1 MAQQSGEP
9 QRLLVVDGDVLVR
22 HVISDYL
29 RTCGYVVVEAASTDE
44 ATLVLDDTN
53 DMVEAVLCDADAP
66 GRLSAFEFRAWAVR
80 RTPATRVIL
89 AGSIGAA
96 ADKAAELCEE
106 GPHLQRPY
114 DPQGVVEYIRRI
126 VGTRSADRMN
136 KA

>member
-1 MAQQSGEP
+1 MAEQSGES

-44 ATLVLDDTN
+44 AVVVLDDTHVTVN
-53 DMVEAVLCDADAP
+53 AVLCDADAP
-66 GRLSAFEFRAWAVR
+66 GRQSAFQLRAWAVQR
-80 RTPATRVIL
+80 RPETQIIL
-89 AGSIGAA
+89 AGTVAA
-96 ADKAAELCEE
+96 AANKAAELCEE
-106 GPHLQRPY
+106 GPQLQRPY

-126 VGTRSADRMN
+126 IGTRAPDRLS